1 MDLVAGDA
9 REVLLAVGVEDWAGL
24 HDPTRF
30 VGHISLGRSMDP
42 TWLDLFSQAAREVG
56 GADSPAPFSDST
68 YALEGR
74 LATLS
79 EVNVERVEPD
89 WIDAVALLPDGALDR
104 LAGRWIELIDAEE
117 CSVDPEEKPM
127 LRELAGSIVD
137 FCRRAED
144 AEDVLFLWSL

>member
-9 REVLLAVGVEDWAGL
+9 REILLAVGVEDWAGL
-24 HDPTRF
+24 RDPTRF
-30 VGHISLGRSMDP
+30 AAHIPLGRSMDP
-42 TWLDLFSQAAREVG
+42 TWLDLFSQAACEVG

-74 LATLS
+74 LAALS

-104 LAGRWIELIDAEE
+104 LAARWIELIDSEE

-127 LRELAGSIVD
+127 LRELAGRIVA
-137 FCRRAED
+137 FCRHAEE
-144 AEDVLFLWSL
+144 AEDVLFLWSI